1 MNSKIS
7 KNQLH
12 WTILS
17 IFILVFLFIMV
28 RAFSSFNKEEK
39 VLMAGLEIRKAVA
52 SDNPIILMETNYGDI
67 KIELFQ
73 KDAPKTVDNFIN
85 LAKTDFYDKTKFH
98 RVIKGFMIQGG
109 DPNSKDNDW
118 SDDGFG
124 GPGYYFEDEI
134 NQHKI
139 IKGAIA
145 MANSGLNTNGSQ
157 FFIVTAQSTPWLDGK
172 HTVFGEVI
180 EGMNVV
186 EKIENL
192 KTNNNDHPIEDAIIK
207 DIKIIY

>member
-1 MNSKIS
+1 MNLKIS

-17 IFILVFLFIMV
+17 IFILVFLFIMA
-28 RAFSSFNKEEK
+28 RAFSSFNKEDQI
-39 VLMAGLEIRKAVA
+39 LMAGLEISRAVA
-52 SDNPIILMETNYGDI
+52 SENPVVLMATNYGDI

-73 KDAPKTVDNFIN
+73 KDAPQTVDNFIN

-124 GPGYYFEDEI
+124 GPEYYFEDEI

-139 IKGAIA
+139 IKGVIA
-145 MANSGLNTNGSQ
+145 MANSGPNTNGSQ
-157 FFIVTAQSTPWLDGK
+157 FFIVTAQSAPWLDGK
-172 HTVFGEVI
+172 HTVFGKVI

-192 KTNNNDHPIEDAIIK
+192 KTNNNDHPTEDAIIK